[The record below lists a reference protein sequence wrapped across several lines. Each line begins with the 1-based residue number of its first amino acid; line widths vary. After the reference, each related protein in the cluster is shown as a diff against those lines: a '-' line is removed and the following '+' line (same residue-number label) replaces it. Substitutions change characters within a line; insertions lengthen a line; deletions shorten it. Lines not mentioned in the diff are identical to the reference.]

1 MGLGEPSRESGN
13 ATASSEDVGSSG
25 GGGGGVRSFPLAQQP
40 EIMRAAEKD
49 EQYTFFVYEACR
61 DAFRHLFGTRVAV
74 AYQNETKLLG
84 QMLYFLLTTGA
95 GKQTLGEEYCDTT
108 QVAGP
113 YGLPPT
119 PARRALFIFYQTA
132 VPYLAERVS
141 SRIASQGITLDDPFD
156 DSYPFSVASES
167 SSRVEAST
175 ASEIASS
182 STSRAH
188 PSVLSRFKT
197 KIREC
202 WLHAVQRWPSVCS
215 LPCASFLMFFYFE
228 GLYYHLSKRA
238 SGIRYVFIG
247 KPTNQRPRYQI
258 LGFFLL
264 VQLCILA
271 AEGLRRRSSLS
282 SIAASAQQTP
292 FGTYQTSSG
301 RGVPVL
307 NEEGNLITAVS
318 EKGSFVSEPSSTSE
332 SQASGLSKCSL
343 CLSSRQHPTA
353 TPCGHVFCWNCIM
366 EWCNEKPEC
375 PLCRSPATHSSLVCL
390 YHSDF

>member
-13 ATASSEDVGSSG
+13 ATASSEDVGGSSG
-25 GGGGGVRSFPLAQQP
+25 GGSGGVRSFPLGQQP

-95 GKQTLGEEYCDTT
+95 GKQTLGEEYCDIT

-141 SRIASQGITLDDPFD
+141 SRIASQGIALDDPFD
-156 DSYPFSVASES
+156 DSYPFSVASEL
-167 SSRVEAST
+167 SSRVEASSAT
-175 ASEIASS
+175 EIASS

-202 WLHAVQRWPSVCS
+202 WLYAVQRWPSM
-215 LPCASFLMFFYFE
+215 LPLAREILQLVIRANLMFFYFE

-271 AEGLRRRSSLS
+271 AEGLRRRSNLS
-282 SIAASAQQTP
+282 SIVASAQQTP

-301 RGVPVL
+301 H
-307 NEEGNLITAVS
+307 I
-318 EKGSFVSEPSSTSE
+318 FV
-332 SQASGLSKCSL
+332 
-343 CLSSRQHPTA
+343 
-353 TPCGHVFCWNCIM
+353 II
-366 EWCNEKPEC
+366 
-375 PLCRSPATHSSLVCL
+375 
-390 YHSDF
+390 